1 MILWEW
7 WSVVSPLLWRSWMPS
22 VVGLL
27 EQRELV
33 ARRRVEE
40 LREEADRIQAE
51 LAVAERDWKEWAIAR
66 SRVGEVLAP
75 ADEAGHGRDR
85 ADQTTSTSDGQTE
98 EASSTPEAAK
108 TKSQV
113 PVWREGLAWSA
124 LSVDYQRI
132 LTALADRARLGQGQ
146 MTCQE
151 MAALFGMDVVP
162 ARVEAL
168 RSKAKRLVAR
178 GWLAEPAPGRFT
190 PARGVSGPGGGS

>member
-1 MILWEW
+1 
-7 WSVVSPLLWRSWMPS
+7 MPS

-33 ARRRVEE
+33 ARRRVDE

-75 ADEAGHGRDR
+75 ADETEHGHDQADRTAPTAG
-85 ADQTTSTSDGQTE
+85 GQAE

-108 TKSQV
+108 VKSQV

-132 LTALADRARLGQGQ
+132 LKALADRARLGQGS

-190 PARGVSGPGGGS
+190 LRQGVSGPGGGS